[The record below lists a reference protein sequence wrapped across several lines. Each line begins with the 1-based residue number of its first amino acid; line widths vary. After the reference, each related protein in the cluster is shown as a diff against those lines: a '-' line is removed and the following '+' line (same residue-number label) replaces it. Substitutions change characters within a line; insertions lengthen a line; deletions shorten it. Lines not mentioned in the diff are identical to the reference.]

1 VGLQY
6 DLVGNPLGAVRATF
20 ERTTAA
26 AAVESGG
33 ADPVAAFRGK
43 DWGAGDLFR
52 SFLLEQDDLG
62 KVKDQSLSF
71 LFSPVLDTDLPM
83 DLAIGGGDSRYKLTS
98 SCRNRVPFNLD
109 ASIICT
115 NKNMC

>member
-1 VGLQY
+1 MVGLQY

-52 SFLLEQDDLG
+52 SFLFEQDGLG

-83 DLAIGGGDSRYKLTS
+83 DLTIGGCDSRYKLTS

-109 ASIICT
+109 AASL
-115 NKNMC
+115 

>member
-1 VGLQY
+1 LHDPAQTQKKREREREMVGLQY

-20 ERTTAA
+20 ERTTAV

-52 SFLLEQDDLG
+52 SFLFEQHGLG
-62 KVKDQSLSF
+62 RVKDQSLSF
-71 LFSPVLDTDLPM
+71 LFSPVLDTDLPT
-83 DLAIGGGDSRYKLTS
+83 DLAIGVAIQDI
-98 SCRNRVPFNLD
+98 N
-109 ASIICT
+109 
-115 NKNMC
+115 